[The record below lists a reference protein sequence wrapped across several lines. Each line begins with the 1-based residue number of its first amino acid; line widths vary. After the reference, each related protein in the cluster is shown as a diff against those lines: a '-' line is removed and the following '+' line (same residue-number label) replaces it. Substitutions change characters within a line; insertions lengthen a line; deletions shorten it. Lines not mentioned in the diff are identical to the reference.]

1 MNPTATPIFDA
12 VVAETGVQ
20 WPGPATDDDEPNS
33 PEPPVTTVSP

>member
-20 WPGPATDDDEPNS
+20 WPGPATDDEPS
-33 PEPPVTTVSP
+33 PPEPQVTTADP